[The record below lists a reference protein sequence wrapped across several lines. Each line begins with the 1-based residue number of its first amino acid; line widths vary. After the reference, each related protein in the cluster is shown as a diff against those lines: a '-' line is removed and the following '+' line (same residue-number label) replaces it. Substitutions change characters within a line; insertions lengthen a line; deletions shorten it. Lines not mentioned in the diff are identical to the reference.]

1 MPLGLELLVRSD
13 VSEGLH
19 RVLIPIAALRL
30 LFALAALRRLKL
42 HLIKEVTLRGGCLN
56 EIIKLKFSFYHCSVA

>member
-30 LFALAALRRLKL
+30 LFALAALRR
-42 HLIKEVTLRGGCLN
+42 
-56 EIIKLKFSFYHCSVA
+56 